1 MTTPENTLEFAIDC
15 MADASNQLSNLD
27 NELLVAVDLDYFD
40 VHQMREALQFIAE
53 GLLRDALQCKSFW
66 MRGKLHLST
75 AALLASVHQIGVRIS
90 AQHQHHLV
98 ESTALTLA
106 TTPASPHG
114 ATTLHLTAMPRFSS
128 ILGEA

>member
-53 GLLRDALQCKSFW
+53 GLLRDALQCKSFLDE
-66 MRGKLHLST
+66 RKAAPEYCST
-75 AALLASVHQIGVRIS
+75 PSVSTPDWSENIS
-90 AQHQHHLV
+90 
-98 ESTALTLA
+98 
-106 TTPASPHG
+106 PASTPSCGIH
-114 ATTLHLTAMPRFSS
+114 SS
-128 ILGEA
+128 DFGDDSSEPAWSYHPSSDSDA